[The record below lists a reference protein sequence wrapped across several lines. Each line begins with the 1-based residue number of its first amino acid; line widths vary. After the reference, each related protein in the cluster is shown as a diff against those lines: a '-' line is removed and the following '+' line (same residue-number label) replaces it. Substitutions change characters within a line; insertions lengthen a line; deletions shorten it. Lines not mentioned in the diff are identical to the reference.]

1 MESAMRND
9 VPMEYRF
16 EEVERIQQGLDEVA
30 EIARGISL
38 SLDDVVGSLDDALR
52 PAPQSLAMALSKKI
66 HRRWHYELAT
76 QARTLRSGG
85 APEIRL
91 VTAGRRPRAPMVY
104 ATCPSM
110 PGVSFSI
117 EARQPPYRLMLITKV
132 SGSPRHRL
140 DMERRL
146 VSISRG
152 RRGGRCHA
160 CVWSGLR
167 VRDFGT
173 VRRAMRRWF
182 SFRFELD

>member
-1 MESAMRND
+1 MRND
-9 VPMEYRF
+9 KIYRW
-16 EEVERIQQGLDEVA
+16 
-30 EIARGISL
+30 
-38 SLDDVVGSLDDALR
+38 
-52 PAPQSLAMALSKKI
+52 
-66 HRRWHYELAT
+66 WHYELAS

-91 VTAGRRPRAPMVY
+91 VTVAGRTHGRRIY

-110 PGVSFSI
+110 PGVLFSI
-117 EARQPPYRLMLITKV
+117 EARQPPYLLMLTTKV

-140 DMERRL
+140 DMERRM
-146 VSISRG
+146 VSIGRD

-167 VRDFGT
+167 VLDFGT
-173 VRRAMRRWF
+173 VRRVMRRWF